1 VLQKH
6 TQFPGHGKTER
17 NVVGKRLWPE
27 QTFKS
32 VSLLLFTTAVLALL
46 GGLAQINPVWQY
58 GPFEPFDVTS
68 PAQPDWYIGFLDG
81 ALRLGPPWDLTL
93 FGFTISE
100 VFWPAVLFPGIA
112 FGILTLW
119 PWIERR
125 FTKDRAE
132 HHLLDRPRD
141 TPVRTGIGA
150 AGLMVFFIMFLE
162 GGNDIFGV
170 LLNVS
175 VETITRILQWGLV
188 IAPILTFLVTYWIC
202 KGLSRTH
209 LRPAQVTAGVR
220 LSRTTDG
227 GYETVSLEPVEAEE
241 ELEPAE
247 R

>member
-1 VLQKH
+1 
-6 TQFPGHGKTER
+6 
-17 NVVGKRLWPE
+17 
-27 QTFKS
+27 
-32 VSLLLFTTAVLALL
+32 
-46 GGLAQINPVWQY
+46 
-58 GPFEPFDVTS
+58 VTS

-81 ALRLGPPWDLTL
+81 ALRLGPPWDLNL

-141 TPVRTGIGA
+141 APIRTGIGT
-150 AGLMVFFIMFLE
+150 AGLTVFFIMFLE

-175 VETITRILQWGLV
+175 VETITRILQWGLL
-188 IAPILTFLVTYWIC
+188 IAPVVTFLVTYWMC
-202 KGLSRTH
+202 KSLGRTR
-209 LRPAQVTAGVR
+209 LRPAKINAGVR
-220 LSRTTDG
+220 LSRSAGG
-227 GYETVSLEPVEAEE
+227 GYETVSLEPADASEE
-241 ELEPAE
+241 REPTPTGGGSHAS
-247 R
+247 

>member
-1 VLQKH
+1 
-6 TQFPGHGKTER
+6 
-17 NVVGKRLWPE
+17 
-27 QTFKS
+27 
-32 VSLLLFTTAVLALL
+32 
-46 GGLAQINPVWQY
+46 
-58 GPFEPFDVTS
+58 
-68 PAQPDWYIGFLDG
+68 
-81 ALRLGPPWDLTL
+81 
-93 FGFTISE
+93 
-100 VFWPAVLFPGIA
+100 VLFPGIA

-125 FTKDRAE
+125 FTRDRAE

-170 LLNVS
+170 LLNVP
-175 VETITRILQWGLV
+175 VETVTRILQWSLV
-188 IAPILTFLVTYWIC
+188 IAPIGTFLVTYFIC
-202 KGLSRTH
+202 KGLGRTR
-209 LRPAQVTAGVR
+209 LRPAQISAGVR
-220 LSRTTDG
+220 LSRTSDG